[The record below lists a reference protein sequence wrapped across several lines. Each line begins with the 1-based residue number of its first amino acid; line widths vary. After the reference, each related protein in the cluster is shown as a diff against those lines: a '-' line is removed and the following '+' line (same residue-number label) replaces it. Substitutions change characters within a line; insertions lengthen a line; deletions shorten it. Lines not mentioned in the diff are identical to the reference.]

1 MRPGGW
7 KDLIIM
13 AFLLFEPRLEPR
25 HLGFSLKRGYALP
38 VAEAENMVSGPL
50 SRYGALS
57 SPGKWSRPSYLTSLG
72 TQFLHP

>member
-1 MRPGGW
+1 MW

-13 AFLLFEPRLEPR
+13 TFLLLEPRLEPR
-25 HLGFSLKRGYALP
+25 HLGSPLKRGYALP

-50 SRYGALS
+50 SRYGVLS